1 MTLDRAYALALVVSG
16 AVGGV
21 VLAVVGAFLIPL
33 AYGPLSVGDAVALLT
48 VGPFCHF
55 VGRAARNT
63 WVGTLPGVA
72 WLFATMMLATRTAE
86 GDLIVTGEA
95 FGMAFLL
102 LGTVSAALG
111 IGTIRAGISRDDA
124 RREARLVSPNG
135 SSESEFGR

>member
-1 MTLDRAYALALVVSG
+1 MTLDRAFVIALAVSG

-21 VLAVVGAFLIPL
+21 ALAVVGAFSIPL
-33 AYGPLSVGDAVALLT
+33 SYGPLSLGDAIALLA

-63 WVGTLPGVA
+63 WVGTVPGVV
-72 WLFATMMLATRTAE
+72 WLLVTMTLASRRTE
-86 GDLIVTGEA
+86 GDLIVQGDA

-111 IGTIRAGISRDDA
+111 IGTIRAGVLRDDLA
-124 RREARLVSPNG
+124 REAQVVSPNG
-135 SSESEFGR
+135 SSESGNGR